1 MYQLAPS
8 PLSVWEGFFQAY
20 HLLDLQSLFFFP
32 FPYCCRPAEWGN
44 AFCQSPNILWWTV
57 APTEIIHQALTACFF
72 ITILFISS
80 IYFGLELF
88 CAFECGVCILEGEQ
102 LHTSFKELMKCRK
115 SGDQPVPELC
125 LESPNLAVSCKAI
138 CFLGGILDFIL
149 FFKLLVLKIVLFQK
163 DVWRKEEG
171 WSHRP
176 IPWEDSLVP
185 CLTHQHHQLGLGKT
199 PCWKPWRDTI
209 SLCHQYWSR
218 LTSGTWHKQLP
229 MNWRKSG
236 MEIEQTHTNFKIFSR
251 EILPILVQS
260 LFFSA

>member
-1 MYQLAPS
+1 MGNILACSLSPGSPGRYSLPYVSTGPFPLVCLGGILPS
-8 PLSVWEGFFQAY
+8 LSSVGFTETV
-20 HLLDLQSLFFFP
+20 FFFS

-44 AFCQSPNILWWTV
+44 AFCQSPNTLWWTV

-138 CFLGGILDFIL
+138 CFLGAFWIL
-149 FFKLLVLKIVLFQK
+149 FYFL
-163 DVWRKEEG
+163 
-171 WSHRP
+171 S
-176 IPWEDSLVP
+176 
-185 CLTHQHHQLGLGKT
+185 
-199 PCWKPWRDTI
+199 
-209 SLCHQYWSR
+209 Y
-218 LTSGTWHKQLP
+218 
-229 MNWRKSG
+229 
-236 MEIEQTHTNFKIFSR
+236 
-251 EILPILVQS
+251 
-260 LFFSA
+260 